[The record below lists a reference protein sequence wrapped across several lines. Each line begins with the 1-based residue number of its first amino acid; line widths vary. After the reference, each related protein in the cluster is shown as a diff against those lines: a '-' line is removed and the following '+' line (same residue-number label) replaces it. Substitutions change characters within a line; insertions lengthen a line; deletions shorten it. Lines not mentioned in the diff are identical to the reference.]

1 MKKSIAVL
9 MLGSALLLPNNTSVE
24 ASQLDNNGLVQKAQ
38 NVQVYVLKGQ
48 VPTIQFT
55 KYIDK
60 LDVGQIYKLVKSS
73 DKHRWVSTPQKDKK
87 VTEVDQAKPVE
98 KPSTDKP
105 VKNLHRSRQAPE
117 AKPAPSNAGSKNQP
131 APEAKPAPTPAPA
144 PEAKP
149 APTPTPAPE
158 KPAKPVQTTP
168 DASISAIEQAVLDLT
183 NAERQKAGLQPLQ
196 ADRNLMNSARQKST
210 DMASNNYFSHTSPT
224 YGSPFDQMKANGVTY
239 KSAAENIA
247 MGQRTAEEVVKGWM
261 ESPGHR
267 QNILTP
273 EFTHIGIGFDQ
284 NGNYWTQQFIQK

>member
-24 ASQLDNNGLVQKAQ
+24 ASQVDNNELVQKAQ
-38 NVQVYVLKGQ
+38 DVQVYVLKGQ

-55 KYIDK
+55 KYIDG

-105 VKNLHRSRQAPE
+105 VKN
-117 AKPAPSNAGSKNQP
+117 PAPTPTP
-131 APEAKPAPTPAPA
+131 APEAKPA
-144 PEAKP
+144 
-149 APTPTPAPE
+149 PTPAPE

-210 DMASNNYFSHTSPT
+210 DMASNKYFSHTSPT

-273 EFTHIGIGFDQ
+273 EFTHIGIGYDK

>member
-48 VPTIQFT
+48 VPTMQFT
-55 KYIDK
+55 KYIDG

-105 VKNLHRSRQAPE
+105 VKD
-117 AKPAPSNAGSKNQP
+117 PAPKPTP

-149 APTPTPAPE
+149 TPTPTPAPE

-273 EFTHIGIGFDQ
+273 GFTHIGIGFDK